1 MGDYLLNSQMLSA
14 ILCKSRTDA
23 QKTQRYMAR
32 ALGKSVPT
40 IQNWES
46 GYTTIDVLQFQAWFE
61 VLGVNPLRYILAFTY
76 PDPFYVIKVGD
87 EDNKIDEAL
96 HQYFT
101 DVATPSEKR
110 KLAYCIFGNTGSS
123 WHSQLEMLTAHNH
136 CSLRTRVNVAQ
147 AIYNSYLMEDSQNA
161 LIKQDYIA
169 PNLNVLKSAIDSGM
183 ESVLRGN
190 KGYMRSGESP
200 S

>member
-1 MGDYLLNSQMLSA
+1 MSDYLINSSMLSM
-14 ILCKSRTDA
+14 ILVKSHTDA

-101 DVATPSEKR
+101 DVATPS
-110 KLAYCIFGNTGSS
+110 
-123 WHSQLEMLTAHNH
+123 
-136 CSLRTRVNVAQ
+136 
-147 AIYNSYLMEDSQNA
+147 
-161 LIKQDYIA
+161 
-169 PNLNVLKSAIDSGM
+169 
-183 ESVLRGN
+183 
-190 KGYMRSGESP
+190 
-200 S
+200 